1 MPSLLTKRSFFD
13 PETGSTMV
21 ISGDKFLWKEG
32 KKDPEDSKVTR
43 LVTQYGWKLTNG
55 NNAWLIFKK
64 KGNPGEL
71 FVVRGNKRWFYDL
84 PNMDLYSAAAK
95 GKGLDSL
102 QGALDRDELTPDL
115 AKAAASPAATAVN
128 NAGNGHNSVDGDPLP
143 EIHVWGSTLLQKK
156 SEDCGCVRTAREPM
170 HDDSGAQTGLRNRP
184 DYGESDSY
192 TSEMNEA
199 NAKGACLVLSGG
211 VKTASGIK
219 QADMYVSAVKY
230 ELGRAF
236 KLASFEFSPNP
247 EKAKEFMPRTA
258 ANLVKQIRH
267 LCGQTARVE
276 KIADE
281 STLNGFS
288 IESLEDFVGEE
299 GDSKAAASAP
309 AISPEIERDEPAT
322 DPDPEFLGARTR
334 EMSDDE
340 MQDYMG
346 RVMDWKDQESKTAP
360 KTKKKTPEQKAEKEQ
375 RQLQKTKDK
384 FNLPILHSGNIHIVN
399 EGGEEYDTEKLKQMI
414 MARPS
419 SLLKKNEKMKHSD
432 GTATQFYNIGL
443 PALKGLAVNE
453 KTGKFII
460 VDTCPGAGACK
471 LQCYAMRGSYVQYP
485 ATSMGQSKI
494 LNFLVNH
501 PEKFA
506 ARLKAEINVA
516 TTDVDEGEKVVVRWH
531 DAGDFFSPQYM
542 KLAFDVARAFPDVQF
557 YAYTKVADVANAS
570 KPSNFIVNFSEGA
583 LPSET
588 KKVDLTQI
596 KKSVIV
602 PQKMF
607 WDLIVTKG
615 AHTVKN
621 EEGQVQFKGAKEWDQ
636 FKDRLAQT
644 YQAPKDAIISYNEYV
659 EMKREGELGD
669 KPKWQV
675 VVPPGAGDQAAND
688 PKVLVSFL
696 MWH

>member
-1 MPSLLTKRSFFD
+1 MPSLLDKLSFFD
-13 PETGSTMV
+13 PETGSTM
-21 ISGDKFLWKEG
+21 IIAGDKFLWKEG

-43 LVTQYGWKLTNG
+43 LVAKYGWKLQNG

-84 PNMDLYSAAAK
+84 PNMDLYSAAMK

-102 QGALDRDELTPDL
+102 QEALDNDALTADL
-115 AKAAASPAATAVN
+115 AEKVATPAATAVN
-128 NAGNGHNSVDGDPLP
+128 NARSGHNEVDGELRPDARFASP
-143 EIHVWGSTLLQKK
+143 LLQKE
-156 SEDCGCVRTAREPM
+156 SDCGCVRTARKPM
-170 HDDSGAQTGLRNRP
+170 HDDSGAQTGLRSRP

-192 TSEMNEA
+192 TVEMNEA
-199 NAKGACLVLSGG
+199 NSKGAALVLQGSIKT
-211 VKTASGIK
+211 KTATERI
-219 QADMYVSAVKY
+219 DLYVSAVKY
-230 ELGRAF
+230 EPGRAF
-236 KLASFEFSPNP
+236 KLAKFEFSPNP
-247 EKAKEFMPRTA
+247 EKALTFMPRTA
-258 ANLVKQIRH
+258 ENLVKQIRG
-267 LCGQTARVE
+267 LCGQTASIE
-276 KIADE
+276 KLADE
-281 STLNGFS
+281 HSLNGFS
-288 IESLEDFVGEE
+288 IESLEDFVQEE
-299 GDSKAAASAP
+299 GETRTAASAP
-309 AISPEIERDEPAT
+309 AVSPEIKRDEPAT
-322 DPDPEFLGARTR
+322 EPEFLGARTR
-334 EMSDDE
+334 EMGDEE

-346 RVMDWKDQESKTAP
+346 RIMDWKETGGKGAP

-375 RQLQKTKDK
+375 KELQKRKDK
-384 FNLPILHSGNIHIVN
+384 FNLPILHSGNIQIVDS
-399 EGGEEYDTEKLKQMI
+399 GGKEYDTEALKKKI
-414 MARPS
+414 MERPS

-460 VDTCPGAGACK
+460 VDTCPGAGSCK

-516 TTDVDEGEKVVVRWH
+516 TTDVEEGEKVVVRWH

-542 KLAFDVARAFPDVQF
+542 KMAFDVAKTFPQVEF
-557 YAYTKVADVANAS
+557 YAYTKVADVANAA
-570 KPSNFIVNFSEGA
+570 KPDNFIINFSEGA
-583 LPSET
+583 LPSEN

-621 EEGQVQFKGAKEWDQ
+621 EEGQVQFKGAKELNE
-636 FKDRLAQT
+636 FKERLANT
-644 YQAPKDAIISYNEYV
+644 YGAPVENIITYNEYI
-659 EMKREGELGD
+659 KKKQEGALGE

-675 VVPPGAGDQAAND
+675 IVPPGAGDQAAND
-688 PKVLVSFL
+688 HTVLVSFL